1 MEVNWR
7 AELEEILDNWGEIT
21 TDDDV
26 CDLPESRLK
35 VWLAE
40 CPSFKL
46 YRYMPPDYFNIRN
59 IETQTIHLSCNGVM
73 NDVFEGLPKSL
84 DDISYTKLQDL
95 GNLSYMAC
103 FSETN
108 ADLLMWSHYAQQH
121 KGFCVEY
128 DIQKMMSEDC
138 SLFDPIGHLFPIVY
152 RNKRQPV
159 RDIISLAQSLA
170 VLNADIHNH
179 NEYSG
184 DEPLDDILPLF
195 LIKSKDWEYE
205 KEWRIIYSRKQMYDL
220 DNEILYGGNINFKC
234 ISVVFLGFRIHSEIR
249 QNIQD
254 ICDRISSGTSPIAVY
269 QAGLSPT
276 EYKIEYRRLN

>member
-84 DDISYTKLQDL
+84 HL
-95 GNLSYMAC
+95 LSRIND
-103 FSETN
+103 SP
-108 ADLLMWSHYAQQH
+108 
-121 KGFCVEY
+121 
-128 DIQKMMSEDC
+128 
-138 SLFDPIGHLFPIVY
+138 LFFIFPIL
-152 RNKRQPV
+152 R
-159 RDIISLAQSLA
+159 
-170 VLNADIHNH
+170 
-179 NEYSG
+179 
-184 DEPLDDILPLF
+184 
-195 LIKSKDWEYE
+195 
-205 KEWRIIYSRKQMYDL
+205 
-220 DNEILYGGNINFKC
+220 
-234 ISVVFLGFRIHSEIR
+234 
-249 QNIQD
+249 
-254 ICDRISSGTSPIAVY
+254 
-269 QAGLSPT
+269 
-276 EYKIEYRRLN
+276 

>member
-7 AELEEILDNWGEIT
+7 AELEEILDSWDEET

-26 CDLPESRLK
+26 CDLPKFRLK
-35 VWLAE
+35 AWLAE
-40 CPSFKL
+40 CPNFKL

-73 NDVFEGLPKSL
+73 NDVFEGMPKSL
-84 DDISYTKLQDL
+84 DNISYAKLQDL
-95 GNLSYMAC
+95 KNLSYMVC

-128 DIQKMMSEDC
+128 DLQKLMPENC

-159 RDIISLAQSLA
+159 RNLKSLAQSLA
-170 VLNADIHNH
+170 VLNADIHDH

-195 LIKSKDWEYE
+195 
-205 KEWRIIYSRKQMYDL
+205 M
-220 DNEILYGGNINFKC
+220 
-234 ISVVFLGFRIHSEIR
+234 V
-249 QNIQD
+249 
-254 ICDRISSGTSPIAVY
+254 
-269 QAGLSPT
+269 
-276 EYKIEYRRLN
+276 

>member
-205 KEWRIIYSRKQMYDL
+205 K
-220 DNEILYGGNINFKC
+220 
-234 ISVVFLGFRIHSEIR
+234 
-249 QNIQD
+249 
-254 ICDRISSGTSPIAVY
+254 SGESLFEKANVR
-269 QAGLSPT
+269 S
-276 EYKIEYRRLN
+276 

>member
-220 DNEILYGGNINFKC
+220 DNEILYHAHHHRSAHPHF
-234 ISVVFLGFRIHSEIR
+234 
-249 QNIQD
+249 
-254 ICDRISSGTSPIAVY
+254 P
-269 QAGLSPT
+269 
-276 EYKIEYRRLN
+276 